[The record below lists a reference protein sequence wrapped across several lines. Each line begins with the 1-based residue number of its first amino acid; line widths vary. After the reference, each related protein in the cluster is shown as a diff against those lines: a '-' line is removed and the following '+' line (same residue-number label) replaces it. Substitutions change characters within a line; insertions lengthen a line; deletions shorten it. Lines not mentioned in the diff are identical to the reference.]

1 MVEDETVLHNIPY
14 MGDEVLDQ
22 DGTFIEELIK
32 NYDGKVHGER
42 EGGYIDDE
50 LYIDLINALK
60 QHESG
65 SRAAVGD
72 EVEQSKDAAKPS
84 SNESPPCQVY
94 GGTDS
99 GSLPSMKVLSAVAS
113 IFPDMGTP
121 SELLDKY
128 IELSGENKLVVP
140 KECTPNIDGAEAE
153 SVPHPKTM
161 HSFHTLFC
169 RRCFKYDCFL
179 HRLQAYHP
187 GPTTKRRGPELK
199 MTGEICGA
207 NCYLLLEEV
216 KKENAAAAAAG
227 KLKKNVSVDS
237 GNEASSEDS
246 NDSTTRSSLPGAG
259 KDAGDKSEKS
269 GEKRSGT
276 QSGYSS
282 SSETRRGSF
291 SGPGL
296 GCGSNLD
303 LKLLTS
309 KAAAAS
315 SKGAKDSGRTRER
328 EQEEELPKV
337 DSALASDVNPLAEDD
352 ENRNVWTGGE
362 QSLFRV
368 LVRVFLN
375 NHCAIAQAMVTKN
388 CQQVYEF
395 ARVRVIPVMNRV
407 SFKVTTETGVKRG
420 DELLLLLFFL
430 LLILEPL
437 CYIMKFM
444 NHDQLIMNDSRRRT
458 STNGTMQYAPESR
471 MNFLPSFFELPLSL
485 GRNPEAFILVTGLLI
500 QTFCMALIL
509 RLNLNLLLALS
520 RSATANLSFAF

>member
-1 MVEDETVLHNIPY
+1 MYSWAPLQQNFMVEDETVLHNIPY

-50 LYIDLINALK
+50 LYTDLINALK

-65 SRAAVGD
+65 NRAAVGD
-72 EVEQSKDAAKPS
+72 EVEQCKDADKS
-84 SNESPPCQVY
+84 SSKESPPCQVY
-94 GGTDS
+94 GGSDS
-99 GSLPSMKVLSAVAS
+99 GCLPSMKVLSAVAS

-128 IELSGENKLVVP
+128 IELSGENKLAVP

-246 NDSTTRSSLPGAG
+246 NDSTTRSSLPGTG

-291 SGPGL
+291 SGQAGL
-296 GCGSNLD
+296 GCGSSLD

-309 KAAAAS
+309 KAAAAAS
-315 SKGAKDSGRTRER
+315 SKGAKESGRTRER

-337 DSALASDVNPLAEDD
+337 DAALASDVNPLAEDD

-395 ARVRVIPVMNRV
+395 ARVRKDHTRNESSVIQSHKSQLKQEANV
-407 SFKVTTETGVKRG
+407 ET
-420 DELLLLLFFL
+420 
-430 LLILEPL
+430 
-437 CYIMKFM
+437 
-444 NHDQLIMNDSRRRT
+444 
-458 STNGTMQYAPESR
+458 
-471 MNFLPSFFELPLSL
+471 NFLSCLPAPWKSFFS
-485 GRNPEAFILVTGLLI
+485 
-500 QTFCMALIL
+500 
-509 RLNLNLLLALS
+509 S
-520 RSATANLSFAF
+520 YS